1 MDDINTLAYKPKEFA
16 RATSIS
22 VNALCRD
29 RKDGSLGGIPFV
41 KLGNRV
47 VYPKQLV
54 EEWFAKRAFNGESIS
69 FVSSLNDKVS
79 VRRPRGRPK
88 GTTKVRQSQ
97 SNLKLF
103 GKVNP
108 NEF

>member
-1 MDDINTLAYKPKEFA
+1 MDDNNTLAYKPKEFA

-41 KLGNRV
+41 KLGNRI

-54 EEWFAKRAFNGESIS
+54 EEWFAKRAFNGEAIS
-69 FVSSLNDKVS
+69 FVASMNHLSSVK
-79 VRRPRGRPK
+79 RPRGRPK
-88 GTTKVRQSQ
+88 GTTKVKQSK
-97 SNLKLF
+97 SNLKPF
-103 GKVNP
+103 GKVHP
-108 NEF
+108 NEI